1 MEDNRQEKRYR
12 EYAQYLEETYGQRV
26 YKIPI
31 NLAGGT
37 CPNRDGTVGVG
48 GCIFCDSRGA
58 GFQCLP
64 SSWDIAH
71 QIKENKAFYERRF
84 NAHKFIS
91 YLQAYT
97 NTYMSFEQFQQ
108 VIWAASDDPDLVGL
122 AISTRPDCINDNY
135 LNFLV
140 EVKKSRNLDI
150 DIELGLQTVNY
161 HNLVDINR
169 GHTLAEFIDAVLRVK
184 RHGLSCTAH
193 VILNLPGDDMLDVI
207 ESAKIISAL
216 GVDFV
221 KLHSLYIVGGTP
233 LARRYEAGLFEM
245 ISLEQYVERV
255 VTFMAYLDPRVI
267 IQRLVGKGP
276 QDNLIFCNWD
286 TSWWKI
292 KDAIELKLFQDDLY
306 QGKHFNY
313 LNGRALKKVDNPK

>member
-1 MEDNRQEKRYR
+1 MSNYYQEYSPYLVKRYG
-12 EYAQYLEETYGQRV
+12 ERV
-26 YKIPI
+26 YKVPVTVS
-31 NLAGGT
+31 GTT

-48 GCIFCDSRGA
+48 GCIFCDAQGS

-64 SSWDIAH
+64 DSLTIAE
-71 QIKENKAFYERRF
+71 QLEENMAFYHRRF
-84 NAHKFIS
+84 GANKFIS
-91 YLQAYT
+91 YLQTYS
-97 NTYMSFEQFQQ
+97 NTYLPFADFCTIAEQ
-108 VIWAASDDPDLVGL
+108 ASRGKDLVGM
-122 AISTRPDCINDNY
+122 AISTRPDCINDRY
-135 LNFLV
+135 LAYLKDLGV
-140 EVKKSRNLDI
+140 SRNLDI

-184 RHGLSCTAH
+184 RYNLSCTAH
-193 VILNLPGDDMLDVI
+193 VILNLPHDEMLDVI

-221 KLHSLYIVGGTP
+221 KIHSLYIVGGTE
-233 LARRYEAGLFEM
+233 LARRYGRGEFEM
-245 ISLEQYVERV
+245 ISLQEYVERA
-255 VTFMAYLDPRVI
+255 VTFMEYLSPEIV

-292 KDAIELKLFQDDLY
+292 KDAIEAEFAERKSY
-306 QGKHFNY
+306 QGCHFQY
-313 LNGRALKKVDNPK
+313 LNGRALSAAGLL